1 MSDINRYNP
10 QKFRG
15 DASKTYCAAFYK
27 HTNVR
32 YDGNAY
38 ACCRGEKPV
47 AKVEGDLSSLLHTN
61 EYQNLR
67 KKTERG
73 IKLSGCSKCYL
84 EEEHGK
90 FSMRQQFNKDFGT
103 DKEVKLEWLEMNAN
117 NICNLTCIMCWG
129 EFSSAIWAKNN
140 PDRPPK
146 EGTQAL
152 KSILKIPGTVKK
164 IRFMGGEPFM
174 TNTHRKLLQTMKDAD
189 LRNLCL
195 EYTTNGQFM
204 LTPDDHALLS
214 RAKNV
219 IIDVSVDAFGGLNS
233 IVREGADWEKI
244 DMFVDDITENTKY
257 KIGIYTTLHNK
268 GWKNLDKLAK
278 WVHSKKM
285 KADNM
290 RSLYWMIN
298 PLTYPEHLCIS
309 HLPGDE
315 KEQLIKWVEE
325 YDTMFV
331 KSSKHYIKSILNI
344 GK

>member
-32 YDGNAY
+32 HDGNAY

-103 DKEVKLEWLEMNAN
+103 DKEVKLELLETGAN
-117 NICNLTCIMCWG
+117 
-129 EFSSAIWAKNN
+129 WAKNN

-189 LRNLCL
+189 LRNLRL

-214 RAKNV
+214 RAKHV

-244 DMFVDDITENTKY
+244 DMFVDDIMENTNY
-257 KIGIYTTLHNK
+257 NIGIYTTLHNK

-290 RSLYWMIN
+290 RSLYWQIN

-309 HLPGDE
+309 HLPSDE

-325 YDTMFV
+325 YDTMFI